1 MKVFP
6 FKIPKPEYKGLIY
19 QEDHE
24 YLFYDKLHQHEEIQ
38 ISYIA
43 NGAGSLVVGD
53 TITSYE
59 KEEAFVIGSNIP
71 HVFRSEPKTEEKSK
85 MLSLFFTEDSFGK
98 DFFKLDDFTEIV
110 SFFER
115 ATHGIKLS
123 PIPSEIKN
131 YFLLLNK
138 ASKQQ
143 RFILLIQII
152 DQIAKTQ
159 SRSIASYINP
169 KRYSDNEGLR
179 LRLIFEYTINN
190 YHKPIS
196 LEEISEVASM
206 TKNAFCRYFKTRTN
220 KTYFQFLNEVRIENA
235 SRLLLNDQNTS
246 ILEVAYLSG
255 FNNLSNFNRKFK
267 TIKGVTPS
275 RLRNSHKQNSEGT

>member
-38 ISYIA
+38 ISYIV
-43 NGAGSLVVGD
+43 NGEGSLVVGD
-53 TITSYE
+53 TITSY
-59 KEEAFVIGSNIP
+59 KKDDVFVIGSNIP

-85 MLSLFFTEDSFGK
+85 MLSLFFTKDSFGK
-98 DFFKLDDFTEIV
+98 GFFKLDDFTEIA

-115 ATHGIKLS
+115 ATHGMKFS
-123 PIPSEIKN
+123 PISSEIKD
-131 YFLLLNK
+131 YFLLLKK

-143 RFILLIQII
+143 RFILLLQII
-152 DQIAKTQ
+152 DQITKTK
-159 SRSIASYINP
+159 STSIASYINP
-169 KRYSDNEGLR
+169 KRYSDNEGQR
-179 LRLIFEYTINN
+179 LRTIFEYTINN
-190 YHKPIS
+190 YHTPIT
-196 LEEISEVASM
+196 LEAISEVASM

-235 SRLLLNDQNTS
+235 SRLLLNDQNIS
-246 ILEVAYLSG
+246 IVEVAYLSG

-275 RLRNSHKQNSEGT
+275 RLRNSHKP